1 MTLPFWKLSCRIFNE
16 RFDLK
21 TGKINTMGILEHL
34 AVEREKEGRE
44 KGLQEGLEKGEIKV
58 QRVIE
63 NLLSNTEF
71 SDEKIAELANVSIER
86 VKTIREGLSRR

>member
-1 MTLPFWKLSCRIFNE
+1 
-16 RFDLK
+16 
-21 TGKINTMGILEHL
+21 MGILEHL